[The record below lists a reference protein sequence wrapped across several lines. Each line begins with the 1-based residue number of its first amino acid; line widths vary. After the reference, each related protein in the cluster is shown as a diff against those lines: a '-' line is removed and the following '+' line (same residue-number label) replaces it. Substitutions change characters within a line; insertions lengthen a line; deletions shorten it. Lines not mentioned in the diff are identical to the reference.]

1 MFQSVG
7 TTATS
12 TSPGSGSSA
21 TAAGKSSGGVLTI
34 ALPGWERLV
43 ITAGTLL
50 IGSMV
55 GAVIVL

>member
-1 MFQSVG
+1 MFQSISI
-7 TTATS
+7 TATS
-12 TSPGSGSSA
+12 TSLSSA
-21 TAAGKSSGGVLTI
+21 TATGKSSGGVLTI
-34 ALPGWERLV
+34 GLPGWERFV